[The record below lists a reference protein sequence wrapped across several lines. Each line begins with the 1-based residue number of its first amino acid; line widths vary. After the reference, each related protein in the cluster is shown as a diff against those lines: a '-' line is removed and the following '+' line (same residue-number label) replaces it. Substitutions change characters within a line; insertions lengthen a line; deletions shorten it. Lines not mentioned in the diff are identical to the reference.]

1 MPQLTDVPRVEFDD
15 AAEVGR
21 MRQVLLRQRAAC
33 ALMPF
38 PDAAHRRENLRK
50 LVRALK
56 RNHAALIEAVSADFG
71 VRAAPETSLIEVLG
85 PVLEAR
91 HALSHLKK
99 WMKPRRRRTELLF
112 AGNSAWVEY
121 QPKGVVGIL
130 GTWNFPVYLT
140 LGPLVAALAA
150 GNRAMV
156 KVSETTPRTF
166 RVVQRFLGECF
177 DESEVAV
184 FCGGPQ
190 AAEAFTELPFD
201 HIVFTGSPQVGR
213 AVMRAAAA
221 NLTPVTLELG
231 GKSPAIVGTAA
242 DLEDA
247 ALRIA
252 HGKVFN
258 AGQICVAP
266 DYAMVPRG
274 EGRRFAE
281 AVSRAFQRLVPTV
294 TGNPEYTSIVS
305 DRHAARMRQLLAD
318 ARAKAAEVVPCSPE
332 AGTERQIPLHVLLRV
347 TPDMQVMREEIFGP
361 LLPVVEYD
369 DLDSALATVRSGE
382 RPLAMYGFG
391 LDAAE
396 RRHLL
401 QQSHAGGVTFD
412 DWGWHV
418 FQHDLPFGGVGN
430 SGIGGYHG
438 EEGFRELS
446 HGKSVFRKRR
456 WFPIGLFYPPY
467 GNVVQRLALRFYL
480 GRTPGRH
487 HT

>member
-1 MPQLTDVPRVEFDD
+1 MTQMHDMPLAEFDD
-15 AAEVGR
+15 AMEIER
-21 MRQVLLRQRAAC
+21 MRQVLRNQQAAFGE
-33 ALMPF
+33 MPY
-38 PDAAHRRENLRK
+38 PDAGHRRSNLRK
-50 LVRALK
+50 LVAALK
-56 RNHAALIEAVSADFG
+56 RHHHALVDAVNRDFG
-71 VRAAPETSLIEVLG
+71 VRAGPETSLIEVLG

-91 HALSHLKK
+91 HALSHLGK

-112 AGNSAWVEY
+112 MGNSAWVEY
-121 QPKGVVGIL
+121 QPKGVVGIV

-140 LGPLVAALAA
+140 LGPLAAALAA
-150 GNRAMV
+150 GNRAMI
-156 KVSETTPRTF
+156 KVSETTPGTCA
-166 RVVQRFLGECF
+166 VLKQLIAECF

-184 FCGGPQ
+184 LGGGPQ
-190 AAEAFTELPFD
+190 VAQAFTALPFD

-213 AVMRAAAA
+213 SVMRAASE

-231 GKSPAIVGTAA
+231 GKSPAIVGASA
-242 DLEDA
+242 DLDDA

-258 AGQICVAP
+258 AGQICVSP

-274 EGRRFAE
+274 QAQRFAQ
-281 AVSRAFQRLVPTV
+281 AVTQAFRRLVPTIA
-294 TGNPEYTSIVS
+294 GNPEYTSIVS
-305 DRHAARMRQLLAD
+305 ERHAARIRQMLDD
-318 ARAKAAEVVPCSPE
+318 ARAKGAEVIACAQDAPQ
-332 AGTERQIPLHVLLRV
+332 GRQIPLHVLLGV
-347 TPDMQVMREEIFGP
+347 TGDMQVMREEIFGP

-369 DLDSALATVRSGE
+369 DLDAALATVRRGE

-391 LDAAE
+391 LGGAE
-396 RRHLL
+396 RRRLL
-401 QQSHAGGVTFD
+401 RQSHAGGVTFD

-467 GNVVQRLALRFYL
+467 GNLVQRLALRFYL
-480 GRTPGRH
+480 G
-487 HT
+487 

>member
-1 MPQLTDVPRVEFDD
+1 MTRMNDVPAVEFDD
-15 AAEVGR
+15 AAEVER
-21 MRQVLLRQRAAC
+21 MRRVLARQQAAC
-33 ALMPF
+33 AHMPF
-38 PDAAHRRENLRK
+38 PEAPHRRANLRK
-50 LVRALK
+50 LVAALK
-56 RNHAALIEAVSADFG
+56 RHHHALIEAVNADFG
-71 VRAAPETSLIEVLG
+71 VRAGPETSLIEVLG

-91 HALSHLKK
+91 HALSHLRK

-112 AGNSAWVEY
+112 MGNSAWVEY

-166 RVVQRFLGECF
+166 AVVQRLIAECF

-190 AAEAFTELPFD
+190 AAHAFAALPFN

-213 AVMRAAAA
+213 LVMRAAAQ
-221 NLTPVTLELG
+221 NLTPLTLELG
-231 GKSPAIVGTAA
+231 GKSPAIVGTTA
-242 DLEDA
+242 DIEDA

-274 EGRRFAE
+274 QGRRFAE
-281 AVSRAFQRLVPTV
+281 AVTRAFQRLVPAV
-294 TGNPEYTSIVS
+294 AGNHEYTSIVS
-305 DRHAARMRQLLAD
+305 QRHAARIQHLLAD
-318 ARAKAAEVVPCSPE
+318 ARAKGAEVIRCSNESAP
-332 AGTERQIPLHVLLRV
+332 GRQIPLHVLLDV
-347 TPDMQVMREEIFGP
+347 SGDMQVMREEIFGP

-369 DLDSALATVRSGE
+369 DLDGALDIVRSGE

-391 LDAAE
+391 LDRAQ

-401 QQSHAGGVTFD
+401 KRSHAGGVTFD

-467 GNVVQRLALRFYL
+467 GNLVQRLALRLYL
-480 GRTPGRH
+480 G
-487 HT
+487 